1 MEVLVTP
8 KWKKWNIFLNWADPF
23 PFLISIFPGL
33 KKNDGSGIIDKT
45 FTLNLDK
52 LFNLLLKVL
61 SLICEKILSFYSSLC
76 SSMNKWPR
84 TIVILVLCSAFTS
97 EHWLKIGLEAPSAC
111 IMIYPA
117 KSLERKECLSL
128 IYYPP
133 LSGTICERF
142 RSLIEFWFW
151 ISHML

>member
-1 MEVLVTP
+1 M
-8 KWKKWNIFLNWADPF
+8 KKIKHF
-23 PFLISIFPGL
+23 PELSRPISLPHINFSWT

-142 RSLIEFWFW
+142 RSLIEF
-151 ISHML
+151 